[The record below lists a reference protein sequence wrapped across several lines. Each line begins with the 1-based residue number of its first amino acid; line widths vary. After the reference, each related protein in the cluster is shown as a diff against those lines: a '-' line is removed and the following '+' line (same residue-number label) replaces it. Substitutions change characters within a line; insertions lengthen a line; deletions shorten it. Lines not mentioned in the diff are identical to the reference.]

1 MLVNE
6 VRVDTCLCLVLRAS
20 RQSGLKDGT
29 LRYTV
34 CIYIPQGSLSD
45 RGLVMGYLE
54 LIFFTISF
62 SPLTL

>member
-6 VRVDTCLCLVLRAS
+6 VRVGTYLCQVLRAS

-29 LRYTV
+29 LQCTV
-34 CIYIPQGSLSD
+34 CIYIPQGSVSD

-54 LIFFTISF
+54 LKFFLLF
-62 SPLTL
+62 PLVS